1 MLKLRTFSEA
11 PPFLRYRVPES
22 GEVIPPVG
30 QEVHNYNDLEDA
42 VRAHYRANQLK
53 VPANLP
59 ALIQDQL
66 CRQIPSRFCSD
77 ENGNVLRDGSTI
89 FGFNFDVVKQG
100 TATLVDWFVRGG
112 AEKVS
117 TEETT
122 RRSKICSTCAFNQ
135 PVPGCSS
142 CNSAS
147 LHGLVNKIVGVL
159 ALPTDAAL
167 NGCSICGCSLKAKV
181 RLPLDVLLRHTSP
194 EQLNKFP
201 AHFWM
206 KESL

>member
-77 ENGNVLRDGSTI
+77 ENGNVLRDGSNI

-100 TATLVDWFVRGG
+100 TATIVDWFVRGG
-112 AEKVS
+112 AKKVS
-117 TEETT
+117 TDETA

-147 LHGLVNKIVGVL
+147 LHGSGEQDRRRRGSADRRGSQRVL
-159 ALPTDAAL
+159 HLRLLTESQGAVAA
-167 NGCSICGCSLKAKV
+167 GRAV
-181 RLPLDVLLRHTSP
+181 
-194 EQLNKFP
+194 E
-201 AHFWM
+201 AHI
-206 KESL
+206 S